1 MASNQHT
8 GRTFFRWL
16 PLVVCGLIG
25 FLMGCQ
31 PQQGDTHYESP
42 HSEKAAHRHH
52 HKSRNHL
59 RQQTQTGNQSVQN
72 NIPAKVHTLLAYI
85 RANGRAPEGYV
96 GGRRFGNYENHL
108 PRQNPDGELINY
120 QEWDVNPKVQGQNRG
135 AERLVTGS
143 DGRAYYTNDHY
154 NSFTELK

>member
-1 MASNQHT
+1 MASNKHT
-8 GRTFFRWL
+8 GRAFFRWL
-16 PLVVCGLIG
+16 PLVVCWLIG

-42 HSEKAAHRHH
+42 RSEKAAHRQ
-52 HKSRNHL
+52 HKSHKQP
-59 RQQTQTGNQSVQN
+59 RQQTGTNSPSVQG
-72 NIPAKVHTLLAYI
+72 NIPAKVYTLLAYI

-96 GGRRFGNYENHL
+96 GGRRFGNFENHL
-108 PRQNPDGELINY
+108 PRQNPDGESIRY

-154 NSFTELK
+154 NSFTEVK